1 MNYISIK
8 HKFFCSKYSDIFE
21 HLPTLCNYAKECESI
36 LLLSGD
42 GNHAYWSMVHG
53 LLHPSTFKT
62 PPKGAVMSE
71 QGDADCAFKMHN
83 GVNNQQNNKKL
94 ILNAKYPYNVDE
106 LMNVTRHLKIDIQ
119 TIWKNSLDIDVS
131 ENIDMTFI
139 DSWHIYGQMK
149 RELDKFS
156 PITNKYIIMHDT
168 TVDEWEGETVRC
180 GLNAEQQSRESG
192 IPVDE
197 IKKGVWFAIDEFLQS
212 HPEWVLH
219 ERFTNNHGL
228 TILKRIL

>member
-36 LLLSGD
+36 LLLSGN

-53 LLHPSTFKT
+53 LL
-62 PPKGAVMSE
+62 
-71 QGDADCAFKMHN
+71 
-83 GVNNQQNNKKL
+83 NNQQNNKKL

-119 TIWKNSLDIDVS
+119 TIWKNSLDIDLS

-180 GLNAEQQSRESG
+180 GLDAEQQSRESG
-192 IPVDE
+192 IPIDE

-228 TILKRIL
+228 TILKRIV